1 MGIAVAHTWRMEFLD
16 WLENLGFVTWIRESE
31 SLLGYTLY
39 LAGHTIG
46 LVFLVGP
53 NLVIAARVLGL
64 APDLPLKPMARFK
77 PVMGVGLV
85 LTVITG
91 LVLFAT
97 APVSYVRNIVFIVK
111 IAAIAAAL
119 VCLRGVVK
127 RLFAAGRNPD
137 DHPVTSRVKA
147 LTGATLVF
155 WTIAVVAG
163 RLTAYSGV
171 VVVASLAAFLAV
183 AVVTACVIAAIALF
197 RRRGASHAR
206 SLSLDVTPSPVSGG
220 K

>member
-1 MGIAVAHTWRMEFLD
+1 MSFLS
-16 WLENLGFVTWIRESE
+16 WLENVSFITWVRESD

-53 NLVIAARVLGL
+53 NLVIAARVLGV
-64 APDLPLKPMARFK
+64 AQDLPLAPMARFR
-77 PVMGVGLV
+77 PVLAVGLA
-85 LTVITG
+85 LTVVSG

-97 APVSYVRNIVFIVK
+97 APVGYVRNVVFIVMMAS
-111 IAAIAAAL
+111 IVAAL
-119 VCLRGVVK
+119 RCLRGVM
-127 RLFAAGRNPD
+127 RGLFADGRNPD
-137 DHPVTSRVKA
+137 AHAVPARITR
-147 LTGATLVF
+147 LTAASLVF

-171 VVVASLAAFLAV
+171 VVLASTGAFLSVVAGIAVVAGVSRLVRGRRAPAGAAAFP
-183 AVVTACVIAAIALF
+183 
-197 RRRGASHAR
+197 
-206 SLSLDVTPSPVSGG
+206 LDVHPSPANGG

>member
-1 MGIAVAHTWRMEFLD
+1 MPFLQWVHD
-16 WLENLGFVTWIRESE
+16 LPFVLWVRESE

-64 APDLPLKPMARFK
+64 APELPLAPLARFR
-77 PVMGVGLV
+77 PVIAAGLI
-85 LTVITG
+85 LTVLTG

-97 APVSYVRNIVFIVK
+97 APVGYVHNVVFLVK
-111 IAAIAAAL
+111 MAAIAVAL
-119 VCLRGVVK
+119 ACLAGMVHG
-127 RLFAAGRNPD
+127 LFGPGRTPDALPVPRRIVWLTAG
-137 DHPVTSRVKA
+137 S
-147 LTGATLVF
+147 LVF
-155 WTIAVVAG
+155 WAIAVVAG

-171 VVVASLAAFLAV
+171 VVLSSVGAFLVVVVAV
-183 AVVTACVIAAIALF
+183 AAGAFAMRVLRA
-197 RRRGASHAR
+197 RRPPAPHLILNAHPR
-206 SLSLDVTPSPVSGG
+206 LVNGG

>member
-1 MGIAVAHTWRMEFLD
+1 MEFLS
-16 WLENLGFVTWIRESE
+16 WLENLGVVTWVRESE

-64 APDLPLKPMARFK
+64 APDLPLRPMARFR
-77 PVMGVGLV
+77 PVMNVGLA
-85 LTVITG
+85 LTIVTG

-97 APVSYVRNIVFIVK
+97 ALVSYVRNVVLIVK
-111 IAAIAAAL
+111 IAAIVVA
-119 VCLRGVVK
+119 VFCLRRVLSE
-127 RLFAAGRNPD
+127 LFAGGRNPD
-137 DHPVTSRVKA
+137 ELPVSRRIKA
-147 LTGATLVF
+147 LTGATVVF

-171 VVVASLAAFLAV
+171 VVVVSIAAF
-183 AVVTACVIAAIALF
+183 AVVVAIAACAIAAVRWLRPPA
-197 RRRGASHAR
+197 RRA
-206 SLSLDVTPSPVSGG
+206 PVETFPLGVPAPANG
-220 K
+220 RK

>member
-1 MGIAVAHTWRMEFLD
+1 MEFLS
-16 WLENLGFVTWIRESE
+16 WIENLGPVTWVRESS

-53 NLVIAARVLGL
+53 NLLIAARVLGL
-64 APDLPLKPMARFK
+64 APDLALRPLARFK
-77 PVMGVGLV
+77 PVMAVGLW

-97 APVSYVRNIVFIVK
+97 APVSYVHNVVFITK
-111 IAAIAAAL
+111 IASIVIAV
-119 VCLRGVVK
+119 VCLRGVV
-127 RLFAAGRNPD
+127 RGLFGDSRNPD
-137 DHPVTSRVKA
+137 EQPVPARIKRLMV
-147 LTGATLVF
+147 ATLVF

-171 VVVASLAAFLAV
+171 VVIASLGAFLTLVAAV
-183 AVVTACVIAAIALF
+183 GVVWGAVRFV
-197 RRRGASHAR
+197 RRRRAPVHQPPFA
-206 SLSLDVTPSPVSGG
+206 LDSYPTAANGG

>member
-1 MGIAVAHTWRMEFLD
+1 MTFLN
-16 WLENLGFVTWIRESE
+16 WLQDLSFVTWVRESS

-64 APDLPLKPMARFK
+64 APDLPLQPLARFR
-77 PVMGVGLV
+77 PVMATGLW

-97 APVSYVRNIVFIVK
+97 DPIHYVANIVFIVK
-111 IAAIAAAL
+111 IAAIVVAV
-119 VCLRGVVK
+119 VCLRSLTR
-127 RLFAAGRNPD
+127 RLFAGEGTDAQAITP
-137 DHPVTSRVKA
+137 RVRQ
-147 LTGATLVF
+147 LTWATVVF
-155 WTIAVVAG
+155 WTVAVVAG

-171 VVVASLAAFLAV
+171 VVLASLGAFFSTL
-183 AVVTACVIAAIALF
+183 VIATFLIGAF
-197 RRRGASHAR
+197 RLLRGRRQPADA
-206 SLSLDVTPSPVSGG
+206 LSLDVQTSAHGG